1 MCSGMAVFIL
11 IGWLLSKTRVISS
24 HSNADGW
31 SRRLAGILCT
41 SLECPRSAGPST
53 LVFCPL
59 NSHYLG
65 FSGLPALSPPPK
77 ETPPGSTWLPPVSL
91 PGNASGCAW
100 GSHRFTSLHV
110 LSEQSLPSLSDVQC
124 LDKPRCDRSRLFFSA
139 VLGGMASP
147 VPVAPS
153 RLEAEV
159 DDTLKKKK
167 KVTQC
172 Q

>member
-1 MCSGMAVFIL
+1 M
-11 IGWLLSKTRVISS
+11 
-24 HSNADGW
+24 
-31 SRRLAGILCT
+31 
-41 SLECPRSAGPST
+41 
-53 LVFCPL
+53 
-59 NSHYLG
+59 
-65 FSGLPALSPPPK
+65 
-77 ETPPGSTWLPPVSL
+77 
-91 PGNASGCAW
+91 
-100 GSHRFTSLHV
+100 HV

-167 KVTQC
+167 KKLHNVNKKGHRKNSTVMIITKRMWVREVRVQTSF
-172 Q
+172 